1 MSRKALLPV
10 ALAVVTLGAASC
22 GGEEVS
28 GESAALGKGG
38 ASAPAVQT
46 LTVAADATYPPNE
59 FLAPD
64 GHTIVGMSADLVK
77 ALANE
82 MGVRVKLVNATFDS
96 ILPGLAAGK
105 YDVGFSS
112 FTDTKE
118 REKTVDFVTYYS
130 AGTSFFVRT
139 QDGPAI
145 EGLSDLCGRTIA
157 VSKGTIQAD
166 DAAAQDKKCRADGR
180 PGVRV
185 LVLPDQPAANL
196 ALASGR
202 ADVSMTD
209 SPVAAY
215 QVKQSG
221 GRLKLVGRPYG
232 TAPYGIA
239 LPKDSGMA
247 NDIKRALTEL
257 MRDGTYDSILRKWG
271 VHVGA
276 IDEPTINGAVD

>member
-1 MSRKALLPV
+1 MFRKAVLPA
-10 ALAVVTLGAASC
+10 ALAAAALGVASC
-22 GGEEVS
+22 GGGDDETGRAAAGGS
-28 GESAALGKGG
+28 GQAAPGG
-38 ASAPAVQT
+38 AT

-59 FLAPD
+59 FLASD

-77 ALANE
+77 ALAQR

-105 YDVGFSS
+105 YDIGFSS

-118 REKTVDFVTYYS
+118 REQAVDFVTYYS
-130 AGTSFFVRT
+130 AGTSFFIRT
-139 QDGPAI
+139 GDGPAI
-145 EGLSDLCGRTIA
+145 GGLGDLCGHVIA
-157 VSKGTIQAD
+157 VSKGTIQAE
-166 DAAAQDKKCRADGR
+166 DAAAQDKRCRADGR
-180 PGVRV
+180 AGVKV

-215 QVKQSG
+215 QVKQSK
-221 GRLKLVGRPYG
+221 GRLALVGRPYG

-239 LPKDSGMA
+239 IPKGSGMA
-247 NDIKRALTEL
+247 DDVKGALSEL
-257 MRDGTYDSILRKWG
+257 MRDGTYDAILRKWG
-271 VHVGA
+271 VQVGS
-276 IDEPTINGAVD
+276 IDAPVINGAVD